1 MSELRN
7 LLREAKTSLQ
17 DLENLLQKARSIDQ
31 TQNDHSVL
39 SREELQSYFDETL
52 KILERLPE
60 NLRVEEGIQQRGEIK
75 SLHLQMEEVRIKLEE
90 YLGQVE
96 TACENNLQ
104 NLSEC
109 IESINPGESVNVE
122 AGPPASKIPNLN
134 ELLSSGKMHFEN
146 KDYDACLTV
155 MTQALEVDP
164 GNSEAANFVVEARKK
179 LEDQHLEEEL
189 VITIENLKKEAMDQF
204 DEEQYKECEG
214 TFKFL
219 CELEPKNR
227 TLQDYLELS
236 RQKVEET
243 EAGKEISRGTSNSSI
258 HGETSPVEAI
268 AESEPAAE
276 AILLNAV
283 MTSRE
288 PEVQEHQASYPS
300 EKPEDHIPE
309 EPSDETNDPR
319 IPWELS
325 GAESQLEVHHETT
338 EATVVKENPGGSTT
352 NPKTK
357 RLVVAYFI
365 GATLFSAILGWLV
378 LRSGNNLNG
387 SLEIQSDPEAAQVFI
402 NGEPKGQTRLHI
414 GALAAGNYDLRVEK
428 EGYAP
433 LTQKL
438 TIEKGAPNWL
448 SVRLEKLNIQPSKQ
462 EDLQEAAKILF
473 DRGNLLE
480 ANRTCDTLLERDT
493 RNRFALKLK
502 DKIRKYY
509 LQQSRSAM
517 LKGRWEEARVTLENT
532 LKVSPRDPEASRQ
545 LKVLKTKLRTPV
557 VATDSSEVQLRNKIQ
572 EIHRQISVAVNSA
585 NYFPP
590 NEGNALDLINQLI
603 ALAPSDPLGKETL
616 EQIHQDL
623 VAQAQRKIQTKDFES
638 ARALV
643 RQIQVYFPESVELQN
658 LRDTLKAEESKQ
670 LETRSPW
677 MQKAELAAVA
687 GRYVTP
693 PNDNVY
699 AYSNRVLTID
709 PQNQK
714 ALSFKKESLS
724 RASAQAKEYINEA
737 KFDEARENY
746 SSLLQLSTY
755 ESRFPFVASELKA
768 EMEKL
773 EFNAYPVVH
782 DHSIGSCTGR
792 VRFNAYVFTFVPS
805 GNSKDGF
812 SGRLSEMIVAESS
825 DKLKVQFK
833 NKTFRFEAGLVKSKE
848 ENREK
853 IKTIYQQIS
862 ALAAKAK

>member
-1 MSELRN
+1 
-7 LLREAKTSLQ
+7 
-17 DLENLLQKARSIDQ
+17 
-31 TQNDHSVL
+31 
-39 SREELQSYFDETL
+39 
-52 KILERLPE
+52 
-60 NLRVEEGIQQRGEIK
+60 
-75 SLHLQMEEVRIKLEE
+75 
-90 YLGQVE
+90 
-96 TACENNLQ
+96 
-104 NLSEC
+104 
-109 IESINPGESVNVE
+109 
-122 AGPPASKIPNLN
+122 
-134 ELLSSGKMHFEN
+134 
-146 KDYDACLTV
+146 
-155 MTQALEVDP
+155 
-164 GNSEAANFVVEARKK
+164 
-179 LEDQHLEEEL
+179 
-189 VITIENLKKEAMDQF
+189 
-204 DEEQYKECEG
+204 
-214 TFKFL
+214 
-219 CELEPKNR
+219 
-227 TLQDYLELS
+227 
-236 RQKVEET
+236 
-243 EAGKEISRGTSNSSI
+243 
-258 HGETSPVEAI
+258 
-268 AESEPAAE
+268 
-276 AILLNAV
+276 
-283 MTSRE
+283 
-288 PEVQEHQASYPS
+288 
-300 EKPEDHIPE
+300 
-309 EPSDETNDPR
+309 
-319 IPWELS
+319 
-325 GAESQLEVHHETT
+325 
-338 EATVVKENPGGSTT
+338 
-352 NPKTK
+352 
-357 RLVVAYFI
+357 
-365 GATLFSAILGWLV
+365 
-378 LRSGNNLNG
+378 
-387 SLEIQSDPEAAQVFI
+387 
-402 NGEPKGQTRLHI
+402 
-414 GALAAGNYDLRVEK
+414 
-428 EGYAP
+428 
-433 LTQKL
+433 
-438 TIEKGAPNWL
+438 
-448 SVRLEKLNIQPSKQ
+448 
-462 EDLQEAAKILF
+462 
-473 DRGNLLE
+473 
-480 ANRTCDTLLERDT
+480 
-493 RNRFALKLK
+493 
-502 DKIRKYY
+502 
-509 LQQSRSAM
+509 
-517 LKGRWEEARVTLENT
+517 
-532 LKVSPRDPEASRQ
+532 
-545 LKVLKTKLRTPV
+545 
-557 VATDSSEVQLRNKIQ
+557 
-572 EIHRQISVAVNSA
+572 VNSA

-699 AYSNRVLTID
+699 AYSNRVLAID

-737 KFDEARENY
+737 KFDEAREIY